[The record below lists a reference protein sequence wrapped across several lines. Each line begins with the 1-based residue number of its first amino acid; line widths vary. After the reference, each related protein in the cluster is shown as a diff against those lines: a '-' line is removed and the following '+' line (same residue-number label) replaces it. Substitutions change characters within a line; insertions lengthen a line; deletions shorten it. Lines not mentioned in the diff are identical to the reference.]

1 MVSITYEHNR
11 GNIFATVI
19 ATKTGYIE
27 IDEIYTDFSK
37 SKLKETV
44 ILIPRRNFIV
54 KRYWA

>member
-44 ILIPRRNFIV
+44 VLIPRRNFIV
-54 KRYWA
+54 KRY